1 MSYNT
6 IYKIPEIIA
15 KYILEEKSKENET
28 SIPNK
33 EDKGNS
39 ITAPLTKIRG
49 NLSSE
54 IADQAEIVNN
64 SNNYLSSLDSSSD
77 KLIKSRTINFTSRN
91 EDILEEIS
99 NNP

>member
-54 IADQAEIVNN
+54 IAD
-64 SNNYLSSLDSSSD
+64 
-77 KLIKSRTINFTSRN
+77 
-91 EDILEEIS
+91 
-99 NNP
+99 